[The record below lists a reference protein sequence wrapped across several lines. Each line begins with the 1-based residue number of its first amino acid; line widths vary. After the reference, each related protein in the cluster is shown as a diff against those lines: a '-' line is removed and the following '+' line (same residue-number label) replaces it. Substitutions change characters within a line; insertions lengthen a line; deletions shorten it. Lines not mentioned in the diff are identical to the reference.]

1 MASCGHEKAVQT
13 GCIFYTPHPK
23 ATGIC
28 CFRPGMRLGVVGPF
42 ATGGWGPWRF
52 QRVEVASGRFRGE
65 DREGRWLVMWHGAGW
80 LAGLNAET
88 GELRWVRRVPSF
100 TAAANMTVE
109 ISMTRCGA
117 GRFRIGA
124 SRCMTRG
131 RERSGGEAGAG
142 GPPHRDLDG
151 LGYLA
156 TFSRRR
162 RRGRKRAGGLAVA
175 APKGPRG
182 RDSHGDRR
190 PRLVSGRRQDL

>member
-13 GCIFYTPHPK
+13 GVSFTRLIP
-23 ATGIC
+23 
-28 CFRPGMRLGVVGPF
+28 RPPASAAFGPGCTSGWLGLSRPVGGDR
-42 ATGGWGPWRF
+42 GG
-52 QRVEVASGRFRGE
+52 FRGLKSLPVGFAE

-124 SRCMTRG
+124 
-131 RERSGGEAGAG
+131 
-142 GPPHRDLDG
+142 HD
-151 LGYLA
+151 
-156 TFSRRR
+156 
-162 RRGRKRAGGLAVA
+162 V
-175 APKGPRG
+175 
-182 RDSHGDRR
+182 
-190 PRLVSGRRQDL
+190 